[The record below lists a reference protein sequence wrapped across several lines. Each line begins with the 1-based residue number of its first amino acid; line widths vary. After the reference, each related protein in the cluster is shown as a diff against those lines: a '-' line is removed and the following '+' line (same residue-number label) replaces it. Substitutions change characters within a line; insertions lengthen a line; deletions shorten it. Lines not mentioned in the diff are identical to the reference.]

1 MGKPDALPREETI
14 EFVLSCQ
21 TESGGF
27 GAAPG
32 HDAHLLYTVSAVQ
45 ILAMVGAFNVLD
57 SRGKGVGGG
66 REGVGKCESY
76 SRCLQGISRQS

>member
-1 MGKPDALPREETI
+1 
-14 EFVLSCQ
+14 
-21 TESGGF
+21 
-27 GAAPG
+27 
-32 HDAHLLYTVSAVQ
+32 LYTVSAVQ